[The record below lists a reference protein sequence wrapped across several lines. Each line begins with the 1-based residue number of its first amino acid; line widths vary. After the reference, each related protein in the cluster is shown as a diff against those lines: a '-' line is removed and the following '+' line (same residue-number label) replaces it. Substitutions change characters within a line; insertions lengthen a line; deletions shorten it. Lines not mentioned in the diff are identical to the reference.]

1 MGTVSMRYWINCLK
15 HLVCYSV
22 HGYESSLTNFLIS
35 LILAAKSGQYGLKY
49 ESSPKIRAR
58 DAEAK
63 SSSLMSRS
71 AFNFELLGL
80 KYPPED
86 QVYPRTVA
94 VLQQM
99 ADFLKFIIAP
109 ASVSLCMAKAVLS
122 IHSSTSFPTIITSS

>member
-1 MGTVSMRYWINCLK
+1 
-15 HLVCYSV
+15 
-22 HGYESSLTNFLIS
+22 
-35 LILAAKSGQYGLKY
+35 
-49 ESSPKIRAR
+49 
-58 DAEAK
+58 
-63 SSSLMSRS
+63 MSRS

-86 QVYPRTVA
+86 QVYPRMVA

-109 ASVSLCMAKAVLS
+109 ASVNLYMAKAVLS

>member
-1 MGTVSMRYWINCLK
+1 M
-15 HLVCYSV
+15 
-22 HGYESSLTNFLIS
+22 

-49 ESSPKIRAR
+49 DSNPKIRAL

-71 AFNFELLGL
+71 AFNFRLFGL

-86 QVYPRTVA
+86 HVYPRTVA
-94 VLQQM
+94 VLQHI

-109 ASVSLCMAKAVLS
+109 ASVNLCMATAVLF
-122 IHSSTSFPTIITSS
+122 IHSSMSFPTIITSS